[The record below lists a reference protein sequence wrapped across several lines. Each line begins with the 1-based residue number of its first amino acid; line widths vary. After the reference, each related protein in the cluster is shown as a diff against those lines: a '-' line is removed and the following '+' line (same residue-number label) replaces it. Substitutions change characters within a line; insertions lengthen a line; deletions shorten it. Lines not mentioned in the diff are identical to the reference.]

1 MAEARPRVLVVEDS
15 PSVRTT
21 VAYILTGAGFDVLTA
36 ADGVEGLERIRRD
49 RPRAVLLDVSMP
61 RMDGFEVCRHV
72 RAEAALRDTFIVMLT
87 AKGQKADEN
96 RALEAGADRYL
107 TKPVDEEAIL
117 RLLTEVLGAPG
128 PGG

>member
-1 MAEARPRVLVVEDS
+1 MTDPRGRVLIVEDS
-15 PSVRTT
+15 PSVRKT

-36 ADGVEGLERIRRD
+36 ADGVEGLELIRRD

-72 RAEAALRDTFIVMLT
+72 RAEAALRETFIVMLT
-87 AKGQKADEN
+87 AKGQKADEE

-117 RLLTEVLGAPG
+117 RLLTEVLGE